1 MTSKMTKLMI
11 VLGGVTVAGAA
22 MAQSATMGA
31 SASIAS
37 ECSVGNMVSLGFGD
51 IQMLT
56 EGAPSSTASESTG
69 GGTFDAICTNG
80 TPAPKFRF
88 TSANTWFN
96 DYRLVGADGTT
107 FVNYTIATSGNT
119 AITYGTPTTFDGFV
133 ANGSAVSLRIKGSIA
148 AADKQGKL
156 VQQYSDTITVT
167 ASFGP

>member
-11 VLGGVTVAGAA
+11 VLGAMTVAGSA
-22 MAQSATMGA
+22 MAQSATMST

-37 ECSVGNMVSLGFGD
+37 ECSVGNMVALGFGD

-80 TPAPKFRF
+80 TPGPKFKF

-96 DYRLVGADGTT
+96 DYRLIGADGTT
-107 FVNYTIATSGNT
+107 FLNYTLTTSGNT
-119 AITYGTPTTFDGFV
+119 AITYGTPTTFGGFA
-133 ANGSAVSLRIKGSIA
+133 ANGTTQSLRIKGSIA
-148 AADKQGKL
+148 AADKLGKL

-167 ASFGP
+167 ASFGL